1 MEEMTNQQEHDAPV
15 QAAELA
21 RKARG
26 GLSRY
31 TKTPDT
37 LTEIAGTL
45 EDVQT
50 MPEGGAWIV
59 VRPVDGVKTSEF
71 ASATVRKPT
80 PEVDR
85 MLESIGKDGRITL
98 LGMASADSADLSCV
112 RMSKVH
118 AINGTRI
125 DGGSR

>member
-1 MEEMTNQQEHDAPV
+1 MEEMTNQEEHDAPV
-15 QAAELA
+15 QAAKLA

-31 TKTPDT
+31 RRVPDT

-50 MPEGGAWIV
+50 TPENGAWIV
-59 VRPVDGVKTSEF
+59 VRPVDGLKVGQF
-71 ASATVRKPT
+71 ASAMVHNPT

-85 MLESIGKDGRITL
+85 MLEGIGKDGRITL

-112 RMSKVH
+112 RMNEVH
-118 AINGTRI
+118 AINGARI
-125 DGGSR
+125 DGGPR